1 MILMDKMKDHSCA
14 IQPAFGYG
22 GGAFNA
28 GINFAMMFDQVFL
41 NADNLAPDDEPDDL
55 LDQPMFLQ
63 QMDGFY
69 TTPANLPS
77 PPLTGPA
84 AAALQ
89 QSILATEQAFQ
100 GMNYPILQQAPLTVA
115 EMVANAVHQHI
126 ATHHAAPAQPNN
138 GPQPEISVS
147 EMISNAIQEQLA
159 APPGSFGMF
168 TSVAPLPIT
177 PFLPMFDQSMSP
189 ILPLH
194 ITPIAVPVGGLQ
206 QNTAASNQSQA
217 SATGLSGNVYQSLI
231 AGIESP
237 QQVAPEMSSYQQF
250 IAHIHQI
257 ASHSSTSSSI
267 SDPLPDII
275 PPEEESNSSIPPFH
289 APVSSPAHPYYSS
302 DFNPSD
308 DEDYVPALVG
318 SDIIIIDSAENSD
331 NVDEN

>member
-1 MILMDKMKDHSCA
+1 MIVMDKMKDHSCA

-22 GGAFNA
+22 GGGFNA
-28 GINFAMMFDQVFL
+28 GVNFAMMFDQVFF
-41 NADNLAPDDEPDDL
+41 NADNLLPDDEPDDL

-63 QMDGFY
+63 QIDGFY
-69 TTPANLPS
+69 TTPANQPS

-84 AAALQ
+84 ASALQ

-100 GMNYPILQQAPLTVA
+100 GMNYPTIQQGPLTVA
-115 EMVANAVHQHI
+115 ELVANAVQQHI
-126 ATHHAAPAQPNN
+126 ATHHATPAQSNN

-168 TSVAPLPIT
+168 TSVAPLPVT
-177 PFLPMFDQSMSP
+177 PFLPILDQSISP

-194 ITPIAVPVGGLQ
+194 ITPIAVPVGLQ
-206 QNTAASNQSQA
+206 QHTGASNQSHA
-217 SATGLSGNVYQSLI
+217 SATGLSSHVYQSLI
-231 AGIESP
+231 AAVESP
-237 QQVAPEMSSYQQF
+237 QQVAPEMSAYQQF
-250 IAHIHQI
+250 MAHIHQI
-257 ASHSSTSSSI
+257 ATHSSTSSSI

-275 PPEEESNSSIPPFH
+275 PPPDEEFNSSIPPFH
-289 APVSSPAHPYYSS
+289 APVSSPAHPYYSN

>member
-1 MILMDKMKDHSCA
+1 MIVMDKMKDHSCA
-14 IQPAFGYG
+14 IQPVFGYG

-28 GINFAMMFDQVFL
+28 GINFAMMFDQVFF
-41 NADNLAPDDEPDDL
+41 NTDAPDDEPDDL

-63 QMDGFY
+63 QIDGLY
-69 TTPANLPS
+69 TTPANQPS
-77 PPLTGPA
+77 PPLTGPIPP
-84 AAALQ
+84 ALQ
-89 QSILATEQAFQ
+89 LNIPATEQEFL
-100 GMNYPILQQAPLTVA
+100 GMNYPILQHTPLTIA
-115 EMVANAVHQHI
+115 ELVANAVQQHI
-126 ATHHAAPAQPNN
+126 ATHHAAPTQSNN

-177 PFLPMFDQSMSP
+177 PFLPILDQSISP

-206 QNTAASNQSQA
+206 QHTAASNQSQA
-217 SATGLSGNVYQSLI
+217 SATGLSTTNVYQNFI
-231 AGIESP
+231 DGIQSP
-237 QQVAPEMSSYQQF
+237 QQVEMSAYQQF

-257 ASHSSTSSSI
+257 ASHSSTSSNVN
-267 SDPLPDII
+267 DPLPDII
-275 PPEEESNSSIPPFH
+275 PPPDEESNSSIPPFH
-289 APVSSPAHPYYSS
+289 APVSSPAHPYYSN

-331 NVDEN
+331 NVEEN

>member
-1 MILMDKMKDHSCA
+1 MIVMDKMKDHSCA

-28 GINFAMMFDQVFL
+28 GINFAMMFDQVFF

-63 QMDGFY
+63 QIDGFY
-69 TTPANLPS
+69 TTPANQPS
-77 PPLTGPA
+77 PPLTEPIPP
-84 AAALQ
+84 ALQ
-89 QSILATEQAFQ
+89 LSIPAGAQEIL

-115 EMVANAVHQHI
+115 ELVANAVQQHI
-126 ATHHAAPAQPNN
+126 ATHHAAPTQPNN

-177 PFLPMFDQSMSP
+177 PFLPILDQSISP

-194 ITPIAVPVGGLQ
+194 ITPIAVGGLQ
-206 QNTAASNQSQA
+206 QHTAASNQSQA
-217 SATGLSGNVYQSLI
+217 SATGLSTNHVYQSLI

-237 QQVAPEMSSYQQF
+237 QQGAPDMSAYQQF
-250 IAHIHQI
+250 MAHIHHI
-257 ASHSSTSSSI
+257 ATHSSTTSNVN
-267 SDPLPDII
+267 DPLPDIV
-275 PPEEESNSSIPPFH
+275 PPPDEESNSSIPPFH
-289 APVSSPAHPYYSS
+289 APVSSPAHPYYSN

-331 NVDEN
+331 NVEEN